1 MKSIKSEGSA
11 ICPNGCEPFDA
22 EFWTLIGADE
32 DEDLK
37 QALLGGELNLVKC
50 PECGKF
56 FYHDRNIIYFDP
68 PSQLLAFVAPSCD
81 KKDFEKTKT
90 KMQADFKLLKDN
102 LSSMNIDY
110 EPFYLCGL
118 EELKAMLEYETK
130 VNEESEVIAAF
141 TAQQGF
147 KLAPLRRAAARV
159 KGWPFYIPV
168 AGAEYNK
175 ENILKASKE
184 VLAQNPGLGLLAAF
198 VKDISAG
205 AQLPPRL

>member
-1 MKSIKSEGSA
+1 MKSIKSDGSA
-11 ICPNGCEPFDA
+11 ICPNGCEPFEA

-68 PSQLLAFVAPSCD
+68 PAQLLAFVAPNEN
-81 KKDFEKTKT
+81 KKDFEKVKT

-118 EELKAMLEYETK
+118 EELKAMVEYEAK
-130 VNEESEVIAAF
+130 VNDESEVIAAF
-141 TAQQGF
+141 TAQLGF
-147 KLAPLRRAAARV
+147 KLAPLRRAYARL

-168 AGAEYNK
+168 IGDDYTV
-175 ENILKASKE
+175 ENVLKASKS
-184 VLAQNPGLGLLAAF
+184 VHAQNAGLGLMAAF
-198 VKDISAG
+198 IKDISAG